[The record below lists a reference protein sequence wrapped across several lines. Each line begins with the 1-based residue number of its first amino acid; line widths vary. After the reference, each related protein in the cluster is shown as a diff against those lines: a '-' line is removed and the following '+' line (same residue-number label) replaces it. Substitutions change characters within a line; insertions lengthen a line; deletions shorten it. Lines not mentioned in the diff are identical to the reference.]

1 MTRKIKYLI
10 PAVLLLAVACK
21 KQLDINTDPNNPSKA
36 SVTLLLTGAEKN
48 LGNVLASGL
57 TNDYSGLSQI
67 LITYTHQMTTRE
79 NPDQYGATGGD
90 FTLQTAWTSMYAS
103 LNGAVANS
111 LEVII
116 NDGTKDGN
124 LKYVGIAKILKAYAY
139 SQFVDVFGDVPFS
152 EASKQ
157 TSGIF
162 NPKFDKGSDIYPQL
176 FTLLDQGIADLR
188 NTTAANLLTPGANDV
203 IYQGNVE
210 KWIRAANT
218 IKLKLLVQQRLVKN
232 VAADVTALIAKD
244 SLIKATDQSFLL
256 PYGPNGA
263 TDDRNPGYSD
273 YYATQRGSNVSPW
286 FYEILKGYNPNIYTG
301 VVDPRIP
308 YYFFNQLTAN
318 QGTEGGQTTEYRDGG
333 FVSIYFGSVG
343 PDRDKTQQNNS
354 TLFGIYPVGGR
365 YDDKAGKAGAGGK
378 ITGTS
383 ATGAAPYRFITYA
396 DRLYLEAELIKTN
409 VIAGDAKAKLKAAI
423 EESFAQIDYVVG
435 MTKTTQQVPS
445 LKTGSTFVPAVV
457 TYVDAVLAQY
467 DAKPAQQLESIMTQK
482 WISSFGSAVD
492 QYTDYRRTGFP
503 ILFNPKDP
511 SMAPGGLVQP
521 PIFGDPA
528 QPAGQKKV
536 PVLLNRNFP
545 MTLPWYTTELET
557 NSNAPAQKS
566 DPSTYK
572 PFWKP

>member
-1 MTRKIKYLI
+1 MIRKIKYVI
-10 PAVLLLAVACK
+10 PVVLLFAFACK

-36 SVTLLLTGAEKN
+36 SLSLLLTGAEKN
-48 LGNVLASGL
+48 LGNVLAPGT
-57 TNDYSGLSQI
+57 TNDYSGLSEI

-79 NPDQYGATGGD
+79 DPDQYGASGSS

-116 NDGTKDGN
+116 NDGTRDGN
-124 LKYVGIAKILKAYAY
+124 LRYVGIAKILKAYAY

-152 EASKQ
+152 EASRQ

-162 NPKFDKGSDIYPQL
+162 NPKFDKGSDIYPEL
-176 FTLLDQGIADLR
+176 FNLLNQGIADLR
-188 NTTAANLLTPGANDV
+188 NTTAPNLLTPGANDV

-210 KWIRAANT
+210 NWIRAANT
-218 IKLKLLVQQRLVKN
+218 IKLKLLVQQRLVKS
-232 VAADVTALIAKD
+232 VGVEISALIAKD
-244 SLIKATDQSFLL
+244 SLIKTTAQSFLL

-273 YYATQRGSNVSPW
+273 YYATQRGANMSPW
-286 FYEILKGYNPNIYTG
+286 FYEILKGYNTKIYTG
-301 VVDPRIP
+301 IVDPRIP
-308 YYFFNQLTAN
+308 YYFFNQLTPA
-318 QGTEGGQTTEYRDGG
+318 GATEGGQVTEYRDGG

-354 TLFGIYPVGGR
+354 TMYGIYPVGGR
-365 YDDKAGKAGAGGK
+365 YDDGKGKAGAGGK
-378 ITGTS
+378 IDGTS
-383 ATGAAPYRFITYA
+383 GTGAAPYRFITYA
-396 DRLYLEAELIKTN
+396 DRLFLEAEVMK
-409 VIAGDAKAKLKAAI
+409 VGDVAGDARAKLKAAM
-423 EESFAQIDYVVG
+423 EESFSQIDYVVG
-435 MTKTTQQVPS
+435 MTKTTQQVPT
-445 LKTGSTFVPAVV
+445 LRTLPAVT
-457 TYVDAVLAQY
+457 TYIDAILAKY
-467 DAKPAQQLESIMTQK
+467 DALPTQQLESIMTQK

-503 ILFNPKDP
+503 VLFNPKDL
-511 SMAPGGLVQP
+511 SMAPGGFVQP
-521 PIFGDPA
+521 PISGDPA
-528 QPAGQKKV
+528 QPGGQKKV
-536 PVLLNRNFP
+536 QVQLNRNFP

-557 NSNAPAQKS
+557 NSNAPAQKA